1 MLEKMARAGKSP
13 YFEGICTI
21 FRRFAPQRIFTRCIG
36 SPASNSLK
44 QLELGHFLPPSIEA
58 LFNDD
63 AELNYRPLPGEVKN
77 GDCV

>member
-1 MLEKMARAGKSP
+1 
-13 YFEGICTI
+13 
-21 FRRFAPQRIFTRCIG
+21 
-36 SPASNSLK
+36 LK